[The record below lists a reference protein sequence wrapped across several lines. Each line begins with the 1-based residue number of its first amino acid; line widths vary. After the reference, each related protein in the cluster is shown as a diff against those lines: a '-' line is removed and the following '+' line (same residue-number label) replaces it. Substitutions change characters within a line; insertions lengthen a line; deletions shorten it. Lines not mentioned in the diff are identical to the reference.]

1 MNNCLNRQEW
11 IKTRFT
17 SIKKAISW
25 HIQKIGEDIYEKHQQ
40 SIDENLLL
48 QASFLIFRQM
58 KSKNLIE
65 QFEIEEIYARF
76 TNPKNF
82 KSKATELLSEIAN
95 KELFRYALRQQRKE
109 KCGQGMNDYYLST
122 SNISDMPTLCSYL
135 LKSIFF

>member
-1 MNNCLNRQEW
+1 MSDEFVKIIMEKKALKNYEQLPQQLQEW
-11 IKTRFT
+11 LKTRFT

-25 HIQKIGEDIYEKHQQ
+25 HIHKIGKDIYEKHQH

-95 KELFRYALRQQRKE
+95 KERLFE
-109 KCGQGMNDYYLST
+109 
-122 SNISDMPTLCSYL
+122 LCSEATKAIML
-135 LKSIFF
+135 PHVGVP